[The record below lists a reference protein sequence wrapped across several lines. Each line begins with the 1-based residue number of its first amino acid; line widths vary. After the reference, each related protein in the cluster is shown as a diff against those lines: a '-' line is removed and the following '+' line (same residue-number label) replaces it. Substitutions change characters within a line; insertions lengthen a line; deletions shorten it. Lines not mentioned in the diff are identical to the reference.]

1 MSSSTAAPG
10 LGQIGGTRT
19 FGVLDYCVFC
29 ALMLT
34 SAVIGSYFAF
44 FAKQKQNTTKEY
56 LMGGKNMG
64 IFPITMSLV
73 AR

>member
-1 MSSSTAAPG
+1 VPG
-10 LGQIGGTRT
+10 LIGGGRT
-19 FGVLDYCVFC
+19 FSVLDYCVFC
-29 ALMLT
+29 AMMLI
-34 SAVIGSYFAF
+34 SALIGGYFAF
-44 FAKQKQNTTKEY
+44 FAKQKQNSTKEY

>member
-1 MSSSTAAPG
+1 MPN
-10 LGQIGGTRT
+10 LGNVGGGRT
-19 FGVLDYCVFC
+19 FGVLDYLVFC

-34 SAVIGSYFAF
+34 SAMIGSYFAF

-56 LMGGKNMG
+56 LTGGKNMG